1 MTDLTTKTATTEA
14 AAAAG
19 VLVRAAEA
27 PLPAVLARAGPR
39 ARFAAEEFF
48 GAQLRNPHTRR
59 AYGRWVDRFLA
70 ACDASGIELAAVTP
84 GVAGRWI
91 DTLPVGPLA
100 KNQALTALRRFCDGL
115 VTRHVIVL
123 NPFLSVRCQKYQ
135 AVEGRTPEITR
146 GQIQQLL
153 RSIDTTTIRGLRDRA
168 VLGTL
173 TYTGARVGAL
183 ARLQLQ
189 DRRMTEAGAVMRFQE
204 KGGKDREIPI
214 RSTLDAWLTAY
225 LEAGG
230 LQDTRNATPLF
241 RAMDVRDWGRLSAR
255 PLSDQRIRAVLKT
268 RLQAAGL
275 PRECS
280 PHSFRVF
287 VVTDLLQQH
296 VPLEDV
302 QHLAGHA
309 TPKTTQIYDR
319 RGRTV
324 TRNIVERISA

>member
-1 MTDLTTKTATTEA
+1 MDPTTKPETGES

-19 VLVRAAEA
+19 ALVRVAEA
-27 PLPAVLARAGPR
+27 PLPPVLARAGPR
-39 ARFAAEEFF
+39 ARFAADEFF
-48 GAQLRNPHTRR
+48 AAQLRNPHTRR
-59 AYGRWVDRFLA
+59 AYRRWIGRFIA
-70 ACDASGIELAAVTP
+70 ACDAAGVELAAVTP
-84 GVAGRWI
+84 GFAGRWI
-91 DTLPVGPLA
+91 DELPVGPLS

-115 VTRHVIVL
+115 VMRHVIAL
-123 NPFLSVRCQKYQ
+123 NPFLSVRFQKYQ

-189 DRRMTEAGAVMRFQE
+189 DRRMTEAGAVMRFHE

-225 LEAGG
+225 LKAGG
-230 LQDTRNATPLF
+230 LLEAPKATPLF
-241 RAMDVRDWGRLSAR
+241 RALDVLDWRRLTAQ
-255 PLSDQRIRAVLKT
+255 PLSDHRIRDVLKT
-268 RLQAAGL
+268 RLKAAGL
-275 PRECS
+275 PSEFR

-287 VVTDLLQQH
+287 VVTDLLLQH

>member
-1 MTDLTTKTATTEA
+1 MSDLTTQTESA

-19 VLVRAAEA
+19 ALIRVADAA
-27 PLPAVLARAGPR
+27 LPPSLHRAGPR

-48 GAQLRNPHTRR
+48 GAQVRNPHTRR
-59 AYGRWVDRFLA
+59 AYGRWVGRFLA
-70 ACDASGIELAAVTP
+70 ACDAAGVELVAVTP
-84 GVAGRWI
+84 GRAGRWI

-115 VTRHVIVL
+115 VTRHVIAL
-123 NPFLSVRCQKYQ
+123 NPFLSVRFQKYQ

-146 GQIQQLL
+146 GQIQQLF
-153 RSIDTTTIRGLRDRA
+153 RAIDSTTLRGLRDRA
-168 VLGTL
+168 ILGTL

-183 ARLQLQ
+183 ARLRLQ
-189 DRRMTEAGAVMRFQE
+189 DRRMTAAGAVMRFQE

-230 LQDTRNATPLF
+230 LQGAPGGTPLF
-241 RAMDVRDWGRLSAR
+241 RALDVRDWRRLTAQ
-255 PLSDQRIRAVLKT
+255 PVTAQRIRAVLKT
-268 RLQAAGL
+268 RLRAAGL
-275 PRECS
+275 PPELC

-287 VVTDLLQQH
+287 VVTDLLLQH